1 MQQTVNLS
9 VERPPVVRV
18 HLPPPFIEE
27 SLSMSIKKITYYTF
41 KYVVGII
48 VVFQLISLGNSLL
61 NAKSDFSVVIGILLN
76 VSILLA
82 IGIIAGKDIA
92 KIMHKILEDDV
103 KVEQSTLPRPIP
115 QPLPL
120 NVAVA
125 KQEFENAIDNHLNNT
140 TNHSE
145 VKKKKSPGRPRK
157 NKNNKK
163 V

>member
-1 MQQTVNLS
+1 MN
-9 VERPPVVRV
+9 
-18 HLPPPFIEE
+18 
-27 SLSMSIKKITYYTF
+27 IKKITYYTF
-41 KYVVGII
+41 KYVVSI
-48 VVFQLISLGNSLL
+48 VVAFQLISLGNSLL

-92 KIMHKILEDDV
+92 KIMHKIIDV

-140 TNHSE
+140 TNYSE